1 MVYIPV
7 RSRAVSAIEL
17 VEKLG
22 LRPPWTF
29 LRRHRGN
36 TLLCYRAMVYRR
48 GRGWCPGRHS
58 LRFTIYRFS
67 RGRGQSLNSRRTASG
82 MLAKCEHA
90 MSISTNS
97 SNSLQSNS
105 FYLIFSTSIFVF
117 LDLVVIWIE
126 SNFPR
131 VKTTM
136 FSRDSF
142 FDPSESNT
150 SKYNSIPI
158 QKVDF
163 DQSFFFVTKSMV
175 LSTST

>member
-1 MVYIPV
+1 M
-7 RSRAVSAIEL
+7 
-17 VEKLG
+17 
-22 LRPPWTF
+22 
-29 LRRHRGN
+29 RRHRRGK
-36 TLLCYRAMVYRR
+36 LCYDLLQNSSRER
-48 GRGWCPGRHS
+48 GCRPGRHS
-58 LRFTIYRFS
+58 LRFTIYRFG